1 MGFCPVP
8 RESLAPSDWELATAL
23 VRDAGYSPWTA
34 NAVVGLMNV
43 AGLRH
48 LASATTG
55 VDLVRL
61 HNLRVLEAGER
72 AVAGVVGSVDAGAR
86 AYAATAMSG
95 IGQGSSLPRTR
106 ADLHMDLRS
115 KGYNYHGTT
124 RGGYVSYRHANGTDV
139 WIKPSGEVI
148 PVQNHIRLDYYG
160 NRLPAQCHS
169 TGHFVEALG
178 E

>member
-1 MGFCPVP
+1 MGRCPVP

-23 VRDAGYSPWTA
+23 FRDAGYSSGTA

-86 AYAATAMSG
+86 AYAATKMSG
-95 IGQGSSLPRTR
+95 IYEGKEISIGRNTRIAPLGNRTGHP
-106 ADLHMDLRS
+106 LGKWPH
-115 KGYNYHGTT
+115 YHS
-124 RGGYVSYRHANGTDV
+124 RRFS
-139 WIKPSGEVI
+139 PSGEVKPGQGI
-148 PVQNHIRLDYYG
+148 GRHRPFETK
-160 NRLPAQCHS
+160 S
-169 TGHFVEALG
+169 TDTSFWDRF
-178 E
+178 